1 MAHMKELKKLF
12 EYESFNL
19 IFVLFLLLI
28 VWRIGLA
35 IVPMYNTDANVQIWA
50 ASYQVVA
57 WSGAII
63 GFVFA
68 KRWGGY
74 KSLLGKAVLA
84 FSFGL
89 LAQSFGQSVFSW
101 YFYTGNTLPY
111 PSLAD
116 LGFFGSIPFYIYGM
130 SCLSKVAGATFSLRS
145 SVNKFWA
152 IFIPAAILVASYA
165 VFLRGYQFDPTQP
178 LLKAF
183 LDFGYPLGQAIY
195 ISIAILA
202 YIFSKD
208 ILGGVMRNVI
218 LSFILALAI
227 QYVADY
233 TFLYQSMHGTFVG
246 GGLDDCLYVL
256 AYFFMSV
263 SLVRLGVIFHQI
275 NNNA

>member
-1 MAHMKELKKLF
+1 MTEFKSLF
-12 EYESFNL
+12 KYRSFN
-19 IFVLFLLLI
+19 FVFALFVFLI
-28 VWRIGLA
+28 VWRVGLA
-35 IVPMYNTDANVQIWA
+35 VLPSFNTDANIQIWA
-50 ASYQVVA
+50 ASYQIVA
-57 WSGAII
+57 WCGAII

-68 KRWGGY
+68 EKWGGY
-74 KSLLGKAVLA
+74 KSLLGRAALG
-84 FSFGL
+84 FSLGL
-89 LAQSFGQSVFSW
+89 LMQSFGQSVFSW
-101 YFYTGNTLPY
+101 YFYTGNALPY

-152 IFIPAAILVASYA
+152 IFIPAALLVASYA

-183 LDFGYPLGQAIY
+183 LDFGYPLGQAVY

-202 YIFSKD
+202 YIFSKN

-218 LSFILALAI
+218 LSFIFALAV
-227 QYVADY
+227 QYIADY
-233 TFLYQSMHGTFVG
+233 TFLYQSLHGTFVG
-246 GGLDDCLYVL
+246 GGIDDCLYLL
-256 AYFFMSV
+256 AYTLMAV

-275 NNNA
+275 NTSKA